1 MVFSVPV
8 SGNLQT
14 QIQQEFCQSSAIAF
28 SLFQQA
34 IAVVPDVEIDPLTH
48 EVIGTPIAEA
58 LGWSFTRFGQQAR
71 SNQTAAL
78 FLQESGD
85 VWQVKVFGG
94 DSGDRSGAYWAPKG
108 IGNRAYLPPIDK
120 QTQIQLIGEYVQGLF
135 WDWIEVHPEVPLV
148 ITEGGKK
155 GLAGLSA
162 GSVAIALYGCDCGNS
177 PDLTRFLV
185 PGRQVFIAFDQ
196 DEKATTRVRVS
207 RGIARLARRAMA
219 LGCSVRIAQWDPAL
233 GKGLDDVIAAHGAER
248 WHQILAAAP
257 SFEDWQR
264 RRIEGAIFQRLRF
277 PLGNYQPSLR
287 ISEPDLSKAIALD
300 TIPQTGIIGIISGK
314 GTGKTKLL
322 TRLVDGLE
330 RVLAPGHRESLQ
342 RGLGRRLGLDYLHDT
357 DRAEGRK
364 LGNNGEPTY
373 RLSLCWDSLL
383 AINPKDYPVG
393 SYELVIDEADQGFR
407 HLING
412 GTCGKRGM
420 RPALIDRAETLIR
433 GAKRVLLASADLTA
447 LELDY
452 VATLRNEQPWILQN
466 DYREDGYCCQF
477 LSDTPQQAGS
487 RNQARA
493 AALAQLIEAIQ
504 RGDRLWIAVDT
515 RKASKTLFQLAIAL
529 GVPSKRILRFDG
541 DTSSDPAQRCFA
553 DHPDPWITENQ
564 PQLVIASPSLTSGVS
579 IEQDYFDGVFGFFE
593 GQSIAPWDVDQALS
607 RVRQPVP
614 RIVFAV
620 AHGKSQ
626 GISAA
631 QNALTYQADL
641 YRRTELLSW
650 FSGDRSLL
658 EKVDFHSPS
667 ARYHA
672 ASSAERN
679 AAMAEFGLSLRLR
692 LELAGNSVFCP
703 TVEPEDPDLQSAL
716 ELWKTAQQQVCQ
728 ADAEAIARAEAIDE
742 DTAIALRQKRVLTL
756 SDRQKLSRHDLCQF
770 YGISP
775 EKLRLEDILMD
786 RNGRQRQQI
795 QITELLIWD
804 CLAQCKDK
812 QKLDKLIQWEQPIP
826 AQDLPGAQ
834 LLAKGADILGVREL
848 LAFLIQT
855 TEANQSWTKDS
866 PEIKA
871 FVDRCQAHPKEVKLC
886 LNLTIRPSMQPTAIV
901 GMVLKSFGLSTVMQ
915 RDGGNRQTRLRTRY
929 YRLEPSSLK
938 QLKTL
943 LQTRAKHYQEQGFQ
957 LRTHPLTLLLLEG
970 VADNEPLSTP
980 QQQILEAHPLNHT
993 LNRLKEAS

>member
-1 MVFSVPV
+1 MVFSIPV
-8 SGNLQT
+8 SRNFQT
-14 QIQQEFCQSSAIAF
+14 QIQQEFCQSSGIAF

-34 IAVVPDVEIDPLTH
+34 IAVVPDVEIDPLTR
-48 EVIGTPIAEA
+48 EVISTPIADA

-71 SNQTAAL
+71 SNQTAAI
-78 FLQESGD
+78 FVQESNE
-85 VWQVKVFGG
+85 VWQLKVFGTE
-94 DSGDRSGAYWAPKG
+94 SGKRSGSYLAPKG
-108 IGNRAYLPPIDK
+108 VGNRAYLPPVDEK
-120 QTQIQLIGEYVQGLF
+120 TQRDLIGEYVQALF
-135 WDWIEVHPEVPLV
+135 WDWIAAHPEVPLV

-155 GLAGLSA
+155 GLSGLSA

-185 PGRQVFIAFDQ
+185 PGRQVFVAFDQ
-196 DEKATTRVRVS
+196 DEKATTRARVG
-207 RGIARLARRAMA
+207 RGIARLARRAIS
-219 LGCSVRIAQWDPAL
+219 LGCSVRIAQWDPAI
-233 GKGLDDVIAAHGAER
+233 GKGLDDVIATHGAER

-277 PLGNYQPSLR
+277 PLGKYQPALQV
-287 ISEPDLSKAIALD
+287 SEADLSTAIALD
-300 TIPQTGIIGIISGK
+300 AIPQTGTVALLSGK

-322 TRLVDGLE
+322 TKLVDGFD

-383 AINPKDYPVG
+383 AIAPKDYPTG

-412 GTCGKRGM
+412 ATCGKRGM

-452 VATLRNEQPWILQN
+452 VASLRNEQPWILQN

-477 LSDTPQQAGS
+477 LSDIPQQAGS

-529 GVPSKRILRFDG
+529 GVPEKRILRFDG
-541 DTSSDPAQRCFA
+541 DTSSDPDQRQFSDA
-553 DHPDPWITENQ
+553 PHPWIEKHQ
-564 PQLVIASPSLTSGVS
+564 PQIIIASPSLTSGVS
-579 IEQDYFDGVFGFFE
+579 IEIDYFDCVFGFFE

-620 AHGKSQ
+620 SHGKSQ
-626 GISAA
+626 GISAT
-631 QNALTYQADL
+631 QNSLNYQADL

-658 EKVDFHSPS
+658 EQVDFHSPS
-667 ARYHA
+667 TRYHA
-672 ASSAERN
+672 ASSAECN

-692 LELAGNSVFCP
+692 LELAGNFVACA
-703 TVEPEDPDLQSAL
+703 EIPELDSPELQAVL
-716 ELWKTAQQQVCQ
+716 DLWKTAQQQVEA
-728 ADAEAIARAEAIDE
+728 ADAVSKLRSEAVDD
-742 DTAIALRQKRVLTL
+742 DTAIALRQKRVLSH
-756 SDRQKLSRHDLCQF
+756 SDRLKLSRYDLCQF

-775 EKLRLEDILMD
+775 EKLTLEDIVND
-786 RNGRQRQQI
+786 ANGRQRRQI
-795 QITELLIWD
+795 KAVELLIWD
-804 CLAQCKDK
+804 KLAQHKDK
-812 QKLDKLIQWEQPIP
+812 LKIDRLSQWDKPIP
-826 AQDLPGAQ
+826 AQDLPTAQ
-834 LLAKGADILGVREL
+834 LLTKAADILGVREL
-848 LAFLIQT
+848 LVFLIQA
-855 TEANQSWTKDS
+855 TESEEGWTKDT
-866 PEIKA
+866 PAITA
-871 FVDRCQAHPKEVKLC
+871 FAERCLAHAREVKLC
-886 LNLTIRPSMQPTAIV
+886 LNLTVRQTMEPTAIV
-901 GMVLKSFGLSTVMQ
+901 GMVLKQFGLSTVMRRETDENHQ
-915 RDGGNRQTRLRTRY
+915 RARR
-929 YRLEPSSLK
+929 YRLELASLK
-938 QLKTL
+938 RLKTL
-943 LQTRAKHYQEQGFQ
+943 LQTRMKQYIEEGFL
-957 LRTHPLTLLLLEG
+957 LRPHPLTSLLLEG
-970 VADNEPLSTP
+970 VATESQFAPAPPALFEISAQDSL
-980 QQQILEAHPLNHT
+980 QA
-993 LNRLKEAS
+993 AS

>member
-1 MVFSVPV
+1 MVFSIPV

-28 SLFQQA
+28 GLFQQA
-34 IAVVPDVEIDPLTH
+34 IAVVADIEIDPLTH
-48 EVIGTPIAEA
+48 EVIGTPIADA
-58 LGWSFTRFGQQAR
+58 LGWHFTRFGQQAR
-71 SNQTAAL
+71 SSQTAAI
-78 FLQESGD
+78 FVQESNE
-85 VWQVKVFGG
+85 VWQLKVFGG
-94 DSGDRSGAYWAPKG
+94 ESGKRTGSYLAPKG
-108 IGNRAYLPPIDK
+108 VGNRAYLPPIDEK
-120 QTQIQLIGEYVQGLF
+120 TQRELIGEYVQGLF
-135 WDWIEVHPEVPLV
+135 WDWIAAHPEVPLV

-155 GLAGLSA
+155 GLSGLSA

-196 DEKATTRVRVS
+196 DEKATTRARVG
-207 RGIARLARRAMA
+207 RGIARLARRAID

-233 GKGLDDVIAAHGAER
+233 GKGIDDLIAAHGAER

-277 PLGNYQPSLR
+277 PLGKYQPSLQV
-287 ISEPDLSKAIALD
+287 SEPDLSQAIALD
-300 TIPQTGIIGIISGK
+300 AIPETGIVALLSGK

-322 TRLVDGLE
+322 TKLVDGLK

-383 AINPKDYPVG
+383 AIAPKDYPIG

-412 GTCGKRGM
+412 ATCGKRGM

-433 GAKRVLLASADLTA
+433 GARRVLLASADLTT

-452 VATLRNEQPWILQN
+452 VASLRNEQPWILQN

-477 LSDTPQQAGS
+477 LSDIPQQKGS
-487 RNQARA
+487 RKRARA
-493 AALAQLIEAIQ
+493 AALLQLIEAIH

-515 RKASKTLFQLAIAL
+515 LKASKALYQLAIAL
-529 GVPSKRILRFDG
+529 GVPAKRILRYDG
-541 DTSSDPAQRCFA
+541 ETSSDPDQRQFA
-553 DHPDPWITENQ
+553 DSPHPWIERYQ
-564 PQLVIASPSLTSGVS
+564 PQIIIASPSLTSGVS
-579 IEQDYFDGVFGFFE
+579 IEIDYFDCVFGFFE

-620 AHGKSQ
+620 SHGKSQ
-626 GISAA
+626 SISAA

-641 YRRTELLSW
+641 YRRTELFAS
-650 FSGDRSLL
+650 FSGMRSLM
-658 EKVDFHSPS
+658 EQVDFHSPS

-672 ASSAERN
+672 ASSAECN

-692 LELAGNSVFCP
+692 LEVAGNSVF
-703 TVEPEDPDLQSAL
+703 TGDAMEMPDLEPAL
-716 ELWKTAQQQVCQ
+716 ELWNTAQQQVQ
-728 ADAEAIARAEAIDE
+728 AAADIAKLRAEAIDD

-756 SDRQKLSRHDLCQF
+756 SDRLKLSRYDLCQF

-775 EKLRLEDILMD
+775 EKLTLEDIVND
-786 RNGRQRQQI
+786 ANGRQRHYI
-795 QITELLIWD
+795 KTVELLIWD
-804 CLAQCKDK
+804 RLAQHKDK
-812 QKLDKLIQWEQPIP
+812 QKLDKLIQWEKPIP
-826 AQDLPGAQ
+826 AQDLPTAQ
-834 LLAKGADILGVREL
+834 LLTKAADILGVREL
-848 LAFLIQT
+848 LVFLIQAT
-855 TEANQSWTKDS
+855 KSDEGWTKDT
-866 PEIKA
+866 PEITA
-871 FVDRCQAHPKEVKLC
+871 FVERCLAHQREVKLC
-886 LNLTIRPSMQPTAIV
+886 LNLTVRQTMEPTAIV
-901 GMVLKSFGLSTVMQ
+901 GMVLKQFGLSTMMRRETDENQ
-915 RDGGNRQTRLRTRY
+915 HRTRR
-929 YRLEPSSLK
+929 YRLELSSLK
-938 QLKTL
+938 RLKTL
-943 LQTRAKHYQEQGFQ
+943 LQTRMKQYLEEGFQ
-957 LRTHPLTLLLLEG
+957 LRPHPLTSFLLVG

>member
-1 MVFSVPV
+1 MVSSIPV
-8 SGNLQT
+8 SGSLET
-14 QIQQEFCQSSAIAF
+14 QLQQEFCQSSAIAL
-28 SLFQQA
+28 SLFQRA
-34 IAVVPDVEIDPLTH
+34 IALVPDLEIDPVTH
-48 EVIGTPIAEA
+48 EVIGTPIADA
-58 LGWSFTRFGQQAR
+58 LGWQFTRFGLQAR
-71 SNQTAAL
+71 ANQTAAI
-78 FLQESGD
+78 FVQESNE
-85 VWQVKVFGG
+85 VWQAKIFGG
-94 DSGDRSGAYWAPKG
+94 ESGKRSGSYLAPKG
-108 IGNRAYLPPIDK
+108 IGNRAYLPPVDPE
-120 QTQIQLIGEYVQGLF
+120 TRSQLGAPAEGSF
-135 WDWIEVHPEVPLV
+135 WDWVESTPSIPIVP
-148 ITEGGKK
+148 TEGGKK
-155 GLAGLSA
+155 SLSALSA

-185 PGRQVFIAFDQ
+185 PGREVIIAFDQ
-196 DEKATTRVRVS
+196 DAKAKTRARVNRS
-207 RGIARLARRAMA
+207 IARLARRAIA
-219 LGCSVRIAQWDPAL
+219 AGCSVRIALWDPAL
-233 GKGLDDVIAAHGAER
+233 GKGLDDLIAAHGVEQ
-248 WHQILAAAP
+248 WQQVLAAAP
-257 SFEDWQR
+257 SFEQWQR
-264 RRIEGAIFQRLRF
+264 RRISGAILQKLRF
-277 PLGNYQPSLR
+277 PLGNYQPTLQVSV
-287 ISEPDLSKAIALD
+287 PDLSTSVALEN
-300 TIPQTGIIGIISGK
+300 IPQTGIVGMISGK

-322 TRLVDGLE
+322 TRLVDCLE

-364 LGNNGEPTY
+364 LGGNGEPTY

-383 AINPKDYPVG
+383 AIPLKDYPAG
-393 SYELVIDEADQGFR
+393 SYDLVIDEADQGFR

-420 RPALIDRAETLIR
+420 RPALIAKAEALIK
-433 GAKRVLLASADLTA
+433 GARRVLLASADLTS

-452 VATLRNEQPWILQN
+452 VSALRNEQPWILQN
-466 DYREDGYCCQF
+466 NYREDGYCCQF
-477 LSDTPQQAGS
+477 LTDIPGQTGS
-487 RNQARA
+487 RNRARG
-493 AALAQLIEAIQ
+493 AALAQLIEAIG

-515 RKASKTLFQLAIAL
+515 LKASKALFQLAIAL
-529 GVPSKRILRFDG
+529 GVPEKKILRFDG

-553 DHPDPWITENQ
+553 DAPARWISQNK

-579 IEQDYFDGVFGFFE
+579 IELDYFNLVFGFFE

-650 FSGDRSLL
+650 FSGNRSLL
-658 EKVDFHSPS
+658 DQVDFHSPS

-692 LELAGNSVFCP
+692 LEQAGNFVSL
-703 TVEPEDPDLQSAL
+703 TTADPENPNLQSAL
-716 ELWKTAQQQVCQ
+716 ELWKAATQQVRQ
-728 ADAEAIARAEAIDE
+728 ADAAAIARAEAIDE
-742 DTAIALRQKRVLTL
+742 ETAIALRQKRVLTL
-756 SDRQKLSRHDLCQF
+756 SDRHKLSRYDLCQF
-770 YGISP
+770 YGINP
-775 EKLRLEDILMD
+775 DKLCLEDILMD
-786 RNGRQRQQI
+786 ANGRQRRQV
-795 QITELLIWD
+795 EAWEFLVWSK
-804 CLAQCKDK
+804 LAQVKDK
-812 QKLDKLIQWEQPIP
+812 QKLDKLIQWQQPIP

-834 LLAKGADILGVREL
+834 LLTTGAEILGVREL

-855 TEANQSWTKDS
+855 TQSGNYWTKDS
-866 PEIKA
+866 PEIKS

-901 GMVLKSFGLSTVMQ
+901 GMVLKHFGLKTVMK
-915 RDGGNRQTRLRTRY
+915 RDGGTRKTRIRTRY
-929 YRLEPSSLK
+929 YQLDMASLQ

-943 LQTRAKHYQEQGFQ
+943 LQTRAKHYQAEGFQ
-957 LRTHPLTLLLLEG
+957 MRTHPLTLLLLEG
-970 VADNEPLSTP
+970 VADGQAISTS

-993 LNRLKEAS
+993 LSQLKEAS